1 MFIKTN
7 AGTVKLINAKLAIDV
22 YGTMQAKTKQIA
34 AITFKNNM
42 NFLKKDIL
50 FILNFLYPL

>member
-1 MFIKTN
+1 MLIKTN

-22 YGTMQAKTKQIA
+22 YGTMQAKTKYIA
-34 AITFKNNM
+34 AITFENNM

-50 FILNFLYPL
+50 FMFNFLYPL